1 MDMRNV
7 RGDIESEVENIGNV
21 RTKRVTKTDMNRMF
35 ATYIILLVT
44 LVCARRSHYLI
55 LNY

>member
-7 RGDIESEVENIGNV
+7 RGDTESSVEDIGNAC
-21 RTKRVTKTDMNRMF
+21 TKRVAKTDMNRMF